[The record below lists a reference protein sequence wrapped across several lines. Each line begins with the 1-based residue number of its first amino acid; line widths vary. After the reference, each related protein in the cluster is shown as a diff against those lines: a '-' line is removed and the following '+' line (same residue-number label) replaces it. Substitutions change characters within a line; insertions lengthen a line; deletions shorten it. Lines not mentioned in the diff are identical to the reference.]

1 MLLKAR
7 AEGDS
12 RRCAVVATVVSSSAV
27 GNMAEIEGFEFHQ
40 TATGFKN
47 IGLKGHEL
55 KQLVRLCPLPPS
67 PSITSKSRSPRIVVD
82 ASFALF
88 CDVFYNFSVLL
99 CSQPRVPE

>member
-27 GNMAEIEGFEFHQ
+27 GKMAEMEGFEFHQ

-55 KQLVRLCPLPPS
+55 KQQVRLRPPS
-67 PSITSKSRSPRIVVD
+67 LTLITSNSRPPPPARAL
-82 ASFALF
+82 ASTRHLP
-88 CDVFYNFSVLL
+88 FSATFLQPL
-99 CSQPRVPE
+99 CAPE